1 MDDSSEVISR
11 LKFISKIQKGEKI
24 NTRYVKNPVV
34 QPEGIITSI
43 SRSIFY
49 IDNRENTL
57 IFLSS
62 TIKRSFELLNLYS
75 KGDSS
80 FDKSM
85 THNLLKDLSSC
96 LIGLDNIKSTY
107 LTDIMFCCKIDT
119 LLQDITARLSEF
131 SEDYINSQQEILNNE

>member
-43 SRSIFY
+43 SRSIFN

-57 IFLSS
+57 IFLST
-62 TIKRSFELLNLYS
+62 TIKRSFELLTLYS

-96 LIGLDNIKSTY
+96 LTGLDNIKATY
-107 LTDIMFCCKIDT
+107 SPDIMFCCKIDT
-119 LLQDITARLSEF
+119 LFQDISARLSEF
-131 SEDYINSQQEILNNE
+131 SEEYMQSIQENHDVE